1 MHCLKVHD
9 PSPVSFEELYF
20 RLLTAGFGAPSHTES
35 VKGQV
40 GWGFEQP
47 DLVKDLVAQGR
58 GVVSSCPLVA
68 ACVNFPSQ
76 FNIEYCCKIF
86 SVMSGWPFL

>member
-1 MHCLKVHD
+1 MQE
-9 PSPVSFEELYF
+9 PSPVSFEELCF
-20 RLLTAGFGAPSHTES
+20 RLLTAGFGALSHTES

-40 GWGFEQP
+40 GWRFGKP

-68 ACVNFPSQ
+68 AYMNFPSQ
-76 FNIEYCCKIF
+76 FNIEYCGKIF
-86 SVMSGWPFL
+86 SVMVSWPFL